1 MRRRLTIAILG
12 VVLGTLVL
20 TVAASVLLVQ
30 GAAISTSEGQLT
42 PEAQAL
48 ARIVSS
54 YAAVTIERVDK
65 DLQQAGGLDVL
76 TVVSVTPEGNFSSV
90 PPSLQA
96 SVMNPHTL
104 LAGETVTGN
113 VGHEVFV
120 AVPLTVARARKLALG
135 IPASD
140 QAVLVVARHVK
151 SPVNGVGYFVLVAGV
166 VLVIGAAVAALVSAE
181 DKCATR
187 RRREHHWSNRPW
199 GPVCQG
205 PGEPSRLSGARC
217 VSRVHKHDG
226 RQPRQV
232 AGPR

>member
-76 TVVSVTPEGNFSSV
+76 SVVSVTPQGNFSSV

-96 SVMNPHTL
+96 SVMNPHAL
-104 LAGETVTGN
+104 LTGETVTGN

-120 AVPLTVARARKLALG
+120 AVPLTLARARKARTRGSG
-135 IPASD
+135 IRS
-140 QAVLVVARHVK
+140 
-151 SPVNGVGYFVLVAGV
+151 
-166 VLVIGAAVAALVSAE
+166 
-181 DKCATR
+181 
-187 RRREHHWSNRPW
+187 
-199 GPVCQG
+199 
-205 PGEPSRLSGARC
+205 SGARRGAN
-217 VSRVHKHDG
+217 SEEPGQRRRLLRIGG
-226 RQPRQV
+226 RSGAAR
-232 AGPR
+232 